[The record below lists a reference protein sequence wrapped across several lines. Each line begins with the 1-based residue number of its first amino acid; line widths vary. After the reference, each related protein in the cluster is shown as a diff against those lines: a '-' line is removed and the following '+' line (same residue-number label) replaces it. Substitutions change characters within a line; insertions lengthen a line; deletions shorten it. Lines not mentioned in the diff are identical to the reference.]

1 MSQSVER
8 RRASS
13 LIVQLTA
20 TQEIMGLPGRAGD
33 YQRRSRGLSLDSKLE
48 HVSQQ
53 NLLSSVDNKLLIQ
66 EVKFRLIS
74 FEVEDRKK
82 RRGSVRDLVK
92 VFDNEQLEEGPLNK
106 DECGSLRVLLRQFT
120 FEDLCEELR
129 KRLEPDDISRQTES
143 YDSQDRRYSQSLRR
157 ILFQKGSRSLSKGSF
172 GKENSLLDIPEIEL
186 PLDQGDSSVIAHKC
200 KPEMPQDNHSLQLPS
215 AESKISFEPKLQ
227 KGAPVFKSKE
237 EVEEEMFMDV
247 LDDIFAL
254 KQTMWNAAKDI
265 EALSAKITK
274 VRGELAILRQT
285 RTAYTRPDKFF
296 SNRETTSLLL

>member
-106 DECGSLRVLLRQFT
+106 EECGWLRVLLRQFT

-186 PLDQGDSSVIAHKC
+186 PLDQGDSSVIAHKW

-237 EVEEEMFMDV
+237 EVKEEMFMDV

-265 EALSAKITK
+265 EALSARMTK

-285 RTAYTRPDKFF
+285 RTAYTTPDKFF
-296 SNRETTSLLL
+296 SNGETTSLL

>member
-66 EVKFRLIS
+66 EVKYRLIS

-92 VFDNEQLEEGPLNK
+92 VFDNEQLEEGTLNK
-106 DECGSLRVLLRQFT
+106 EECSSLRVLLRQFT

-172 GKENSLLDIPEIEL
+172 GKENSLVDIPEIEL
-186 PLDQGDSSVIAHKC
+186 PLDRGDSSVIAHKC

-215 AESKISFEPKLQ
+215 TESKISFEPKLQ

-254 KQTMWNAAKDI
+254 K
-265 EALSAKITK
+265 
-274 VRGELAILRQT
+274 
-285 RTAYTRPDKFF
+285 
-296 SNRETTSLLL
+296 

>member
-106 DECGSLRVLLRQFT
+106 EECGSLRVLLRQFT

-157 ILFQKGSRSLSKGSF
+157 ILFQKGSRCLSKGSF

-186 PLDQGDSSVIAHKC
+186 PLDQGDSSVIAHKW

-237 EVEEEMFMDV
+237 EVKEEMFMDV

-265 EALSAKITK
+265 EALSAKMTK

-285 RTAYTRPDKFF
+285 RTAYTTPDKFF
-296 SNRETTSLLL
+296 SNGETTSLL

>member
-106 DECGSLRVLLRQFT
+106 EECGWLRVLLRQFT

-157 ILFQKGSRSLSKGSF
+157 ILFQKGSRCLSKGSF

-186 PLDQGDSSVIAHKC
+186 PLDQGDSSVIAHKW

-265 EALSAKITK
+265 EALSARMTK

-285 RTAYTRPDKFF
+285 RTAYTTPDKFF
-296 SNRETTSLLL
+296 SNGETTSLL

>member
-1 MSQSVER
+1 
-8 RRASS
+8 
-13 LIVQLTA
+13 
-20 TQEIMGLPGRAGD
+20 MGLPGRAGD

-106 DECGSLRVLLRQFT
+106 EECGSLRVLLRQFT

-186 PLDQGDSSVIAHKC
+186 PLDQGDSSVIAHKW

-265 EALSAKITK
+265 EALSARMTK

-285 RTAYTRPDKFF
+285 RTAYTTPDKFF
-296 SNRETTSLLL
+296 SNGETTSLL

>member
-33 YQRRSRGLSLDSKLE
+33 YQGRSRGLSLDSKLE

-106 DECGSLRVLLRQFT
+106 EECGSLRVLLRQFT

-157 ILFQKGSRSLSKGSF
+157 ILFQKSSRCLSKGSF

-186 PLDQGDSSVIAHKC
+186 PLDQGDSSVIAHKW

-237 EVEEEMFMDV
+237 EVEEQMFMDV

-265 EALSAKITK
+265 EALSD
-274 VRGELAILRQT
+274 
-285 RTAYTRPDKFF
+285 DKGA
-296 SNRETTSLLL
+296 R

>member
-106 DECGSLRVLLRQFT
+106 EECGWLRVLLRQFT
-120 FEDLCEELR
+120 FEDLCEEFR

-157 ILFQKGSRSLSKGSF
+157 ILFQKGSRCLSKGSF

-186 PLDQGDSSVIAHKC
+186 PLDQGDSSVIAHKW

-237 EVEEEMFMDV
+237 EVKEEMFMDV

-265 EALSAKITK
+265 EALSARMTK

-285 RTAYTRPDKFF
+285 RTAYTTPDKFF
-296 SNRETTSLLL
+296 SNGETTSLL

>member
-1 MSQSVER
+1 M
-8 RRASS
+8 
-13 LIVQLTA
+13 
-20 TQEIMGLPGRAGD
+20 
-33 YQRRSRGLSLDSKLE
+33 
-48 HVSQQ
+48 
-53 NLLSSVDNKLLIQ
+53 
-66 EVKFRLIS
+66 
-74 FEVEDRKK
+74 
-82 RRGSVRDLVK
+82 
-92 VFDNEQLEEGPLNK
+92 
-106 DECGSLRVLLRQFT
+106 
-120 FEDLCEELR
+120 R
-129 KRLEPDDISRQTES
+129 KRLETDDISRQTES

-265 EALSAKITK
+265 EALSAKMTK

-285 RTAYTRPDKFF
+285 RTAYTTPDKFF
-296 SNRETTSLLL
+296 SNGETTSLPL

>member
-1 MSQSVER
+1 M
-8 RRASS
+8 
-13 LIVQLTA
+13 
-20 TQEIMGLPGRAGD
+20 
-33 YQRRSRGLSLDSKLE
+33 
-48 HVSQQ
+48 
-53 NLLSSVDNKLLIQ
+53 
-66 EVKFRLIS
+66 
-74 FEVEDRKK
+74 
-82 RRGSVRDLVK
+82 
-92 VFDNEQLEEGPLNK
+92 
-106 DECGSLRVLLRQFT
+106 
-120 FEDLCEELR
+120 
-129 KRLEPDDISRQTES
+129 
-143 YDSQDRRYSQSLRR
+143 RR

-265 EALSAKITK
+265 EALSAKMTK

-296 SNRETTSLLL
+296 